1 MEVLAIGGVLVAA
14 IGLVAV
20 VLLRTSHKAKAR
32 KRSSEQAGAPWTRSE
47 VLSLLGILVGAAIGL
62 AGFALPDDSGAGPER
77 DGEVSPEAL
86 SALVRQGPF
95 TQNLPDGLEAEG
107 LVDVSLGESSAAG
120 RVDALELEARH
131 DDDIGFFA
139 HLEIY
144 PTAAAALRRAEAR
157 IETIEQIYEDEAG
170 DVLNGGPESYCA
182 FMTIRAPLSWECGGT
197 AGLVFAE
204 ATVSPNANA
213 YQPLATGTVSAILRY
228 ASEKA
233 RLAAET

>member
-1 MEVLAIGGVLVAA
+1 VAA

-32 KRSSEQAGAPWTRSE
+32 KRAAEQASASWTRSE

-86 SALVRQGPF
+86 AALVRQGPF
-95 TQNLPDGLEAEG
+95 TPNLPDGLEAQG

-120 RVDALELEARH
+120 RVDALELKASH

-157 IETIEQIYEDEAG
+157 IENIEGIYEDEA

-213 YQPLATGTVSAILRY
+213 FQPLATGTVSAILRY

-233 RLAAET
+233 RLAAES